1 MYYVSHINIQLGP
14 CLLLLFLLLLL
25 LFQSENWIEVSVL
38 VELRTVRVM
47 TQGDSNLRPLWRDQ
61 QP

>member
-1 MYYVSHINIQLGP
+1 MKLKIKP
-14 CLLLLFLLLLL
+14 
-25 LFQSENWIEVSVL
+25 ENWGEVSVL
-38 VELRTVRVM
+38 VELRAVRIV